1 VVEWQ
6 QWFVNEMTLPFLFR
20 RKDRAAV
27 SLRHE
32 THAARLKSEYRNTG
46 TVSRRPHTLLQVA
59 YNSFSMIVYDA
70 LIVKLC
76 VKNNCESLCYWA
88 IR

>member
-1 VVEWQ
+1 MVEWQ

-32 THAARLKSEYRNTG
+32 THTAQLKSEYRNTG
-46 TVSRRPHTLLQVA
+46 SVSRRPHTLYK

-70 LIVKLC
+70 LILKLC
-76 VKNNCESLCYWA
+76 HSV
-88 IR
+88 